1 MQRRCGMVWGR
12 AILAATTNKRMIA
25 PARTMAA
32 AQQSTAAI
40 FRSIPAHNA
49 IVIMQTT
56 QTLCHKQR
64 KRDNTNNASVILL
77 CPESQN
83 NGIVISRFCKQVF
96 VTFRNISSAYLSH
109 KCSLYSAFVLC
120 DTSGLALVRLYY
132 STPVLL
138 CGYEHMPICAY
149 EHRSICGYAHRRI
162 SSLCVKPHG
171 KIDQGSRY
179 DPSRTL
185 DTKPAGSKIS

>member
-1 MQRRCGMVWGR
+1 MN
-12 AILAATTNKRMIA
+12 T
-25 PARTMAA
+25 
-32 AQQSTAAI
+32 AQQSTAEI
-40 FRSIPAHNA
+40 FRNIPAHNT

-64 KRDNTNNASVILL
+64 KRDNTNNASVVLL
-77 CPESQN
+77 CPESRN

-109 KCSLYSAFVLC
+109 KCSLYSTFVLR
-120 DTSGLALVRLYY
+120 DTLRLALVRLYY

-149 EHRSICGYAHRRI
+149 EHRSICGYAHKRI

-171 KIDQGSRY
+171 KIDQGPRY
-179 DPSRTL
+179 APSRTL